1 MLDLCLEPQ
10 ERVFALLDYCLE
22 ATTQFVSLM
31 KEAGA
36 DMISNGDSPAGP
48 SMMSPEM
55 YQTFALP
62 YEKKV
67 CDWSHQQGLPYLL
80 HVCGNTDIILDDMIS
95 VGADVLELD
104 YLTNTL
110 VAENKMRDR
119 VAFAGN
125 IDPSG
130 VLALG
135 TPALVAEKTEELLRI
150 FQDNPRFILN
160 AGCAIPPTTPAE
172 NLETMIRVA
181 RDFTNV

>member
-1 MLDLCLEPQ
+1 MH
-10 ERVFALLDYCLE
+10 
-22 ATTQFVSLM
+22 
-31 KEAGA
+31 
-36 DMISNGDSPAGP
+36 I
-48 SMMSPEM
+48 
-55 YQTFALP
+55 
-62 YEKKV
+62 
-67 CDWSHQQGLPYLL
+67 
-80 HVCGNTDIILDDMIS
+80 CGNTDIILDDMIS

-160 AGCAIPPTTPAE
+160 AGCAIPPPTPAE

>member
-1 MLDLCLEPQ
+1 
-10 ERVFALLDYCLE
+10 
-22 ATTQFVSLM
+22 
-31 KEAGA
+31 
-36 DMISNGDSPAGP
+36 
-48 SMMSPEM
+48 
-55 YQTFALP
+55 
-62 YEKKV
+62 
-67 CDWSHQQGLPYLL
+67 
-80 HVCGNTDIILDDMIS
+80 
-95 VGADVLELD
+95 
-104 YLTNTL
+104 
-110 VAENKMRDR
+110 MRDR
-119 VAFAGN
+119 VTFAGN